1 MSIHLAQI
9 LGSLRQHLGLGYCKH
24 QRKSNSSYYFGMCW
38 FLDLMRFH
46 IEFCNIHQFNRELII
61 FLTLI
66 TSLFWPMILFQ
77 TTSYKSVISYL
88 RMTLA
93 WLQNF
98 MIFIDYKQLVSIQ
111 LHQIE
116 HVSLSFKAFLNPSH

>member
-1 MSIHLAQI
+1 
-9 LGSLRQHLGLGYCKH
+9 
-24 QRKSNSSYYFGMCW
+24 
-38 FLDLMRFH
+38 
-46 IEFCNIHQFNRELII
+46 
-61 FLTLI
+61 
-66 TSLFWPMILFQ
+66 MILFQ

-116 HVSLSFKAFLNPSH
+116 HVSLSFKAFLNPSHWVHPFSPQSVREHLGKN